1 MQSQLKRMAAG
12 GNFSE
17 IDSSITTT
25 WTSVALPAIEEA
37 KRQLGA
43 VELPT
48 KTHTVDKAL
57 YDFRVH
63 RSWSDWRY
71 VFSINVPRNC
81 EEIGHFLANFKIFFD
96 KTKTVMLPEDS
107 KPWNMVDSID
117 KIRIVIDYIND
128 EVSPEGGFTLADSD
142 VADFRKD
149 RDARLQD
156 TDTEA
161 LATRFEWMK
170 SFPWFALTE
179 TQTMRVFFFGNGTRH
194 ITKLL
199 EDFGGVE
206 SLIRIELNAHD
217 HIDKSYC
224 EVVPFR
230 FTCMQGFN
238 VFYYEPD
245 NGLRASTNTA
255 ASFGRAEVE
264 VAADDDEP
272 DFDSNEFDGSP
283 YLHGLDGPEGA
294 DGHDEEGAAAAGG
307 GGGGAEGPEY
317 PPGTH
322 IIQVPMAFLKQDG
335 TMKAV
340 GVEVAQALF
349 ETVSKPEERKKYIE
363 IFGRSLR
370 ENNLAHEE
378 YVQRVRAGIHAQFID
393 AVKEFQRPKP
403 TTTTTSIIE
412 LAADANLA

>member
-1 MQSQLKRMAAG
+1 MAAAG
-12 GNFSE
+12 GGGAFSE
-17 IDSSITTT
+17 IDTSITTT
-25 WTSVALPAIEEA
+25 WTSVALPALEEA
-37 KRQLGA
+37 KRQIGVA
-43 VELPT
+43 ELPT

-71 VFSINVPRNC
+71 IFSLNVPRNC
-81 EEIGHFLANFKIFFD
+81 TDVGHFLANFKIFFD

-117 KIRIVIDYIND
+117 KIRIVIDYID
-128 EVSPEGGFTLADSD
+128 DDVSPEGGFTLADSD

-170 SFPWFALTE
+170 SFPWFTLTE

-194 ITKLL
+194 VTKLL

-206 SLIRIELNAHD
+206 SLIRMELNAHD

-224 EVVPFR
+224 QVVPFR

-238 VFYYEPD
+238 VFYFEPD
-245 NGLRASTNTA
+245 NGLRASTSTA

-272 DFDSNEFDGSP
+272 ELEFDEFESGSFE
-283 YLHGLDGPEGA
+283 HEVPEGPV
-294 DGHDEEGAAAAGG
+294 GAAAGSEG
-307 GGGGAEGPEY
+307 PEGPEY

-340 GVEVAQALF
+340 GIEVAQALF
-349 ETVSKPEERKKYIE
+349 ETVNKASERQKYIE
-363 IFGRSLR
+363 AFGRSLR
-370 ENNLAHEE
+370 ENNLGHEE
-378 YVQRVRAGIHAQFID
+378 YVQRVRAGIHAQFMD
-393 AVKEFQRPKP
+393 AVKEFRKPKP
-403 TTTTTSIIE
+403 ATPTTSIIE
-412 LAADANLA
+412 LAADVNLA